1 MRSSFQLILKTQEK
15 INKNWENIQ
24 FLKPGTNGN
33 YENRFK
39 NTMELTS
46 VCGTLFIIISNTN
59 FVHFISRSM
68 HLMFI
73 KSVYTGILIL
83 CIKSTLKKNQEFYF
97 IIRFQTPSDYF
108 EVNYGAYSNQL
119 NASCQRVNRW
129 SKNRSISQLS
139 KTLKFKILN
148 RS

>member
-59 FVHFISRSM
+59 FGSFHFKVNAFNIYQISLYRHLNFM
-68 HLMFI
+68 HQVKI
-73 KSVYTGILIL
+73 
-83 CIKSTLKKNQEFYF
+83 KKNQEFYF
-97 IIRFQTPSDYF
+97 IIRFQTSSDYF